1 MKNAKIVF
9 ENGHMSEFVKFDE
22 DGYLEETAFEN
33 MEIEI
38 VDNSESEDKMFE
50 CGDTLYMVEDLR
62 GDSKVVQMK
71 KTKLNQD
78 V

>member
-9 ENGHMSEFVKFDE
+9 ENGHMGEFVKFDE
-22 DGYLEETAFEN
+22 DGYLKETVED

-38 VDNSESEDKMFE
+38 VDNSESEDKTFE

-62 GDSKVVQMK
+62 GA
-71 KTKLNQD
+71 
-78 V
+78 